1 MMVSNRGSVFAL
13 LRWQSRNVLIF
24 AASGGVAAGLYVAT
38 DALGWPTLTLPI
50 VPLSIVGAALGIFVS
65 FRTNSAYDR
74 WWEGRKLWGRLIN
87 TSRMFTTQI
96 TAYLP
101 DAAAGARQ
109 RIVHRHVAYVHV
121 LRCLLR
127 GQDPLED
134 PAVQQHLS
142 DEERE
147 DLRHRSNKTHWLLQR
162 QQAELVALN
171 AAGHLDDFRLASLD
185 RSIMHL
191 LDIQGG
197 CERIKKTPLPRG
209 YGFIAETLI
218 RYFSL
223 LFPFTVVEELHLLV
237 IPANVLVCLS
247 FALISEAGRVLEDPF
262 STFWNGLPL
271 MAMSRTIEV
280 NVLEVLGVEDLPPL
294 LKPDER
300 GILM

>member
-1 MMVSNRGSVFAL
+1 MMVSNRGSVLAL
-13 LRWQSRNVLIF
+13 LRWQSKSVLIY
-24 AASGGVAAGLYVAT
+24 AAAGGVAAGLFVAT
-38 DALGWPTLTLPI
+38 EQLGWPPFTLPI
-50 VPLSIVGAALGIFVS
+50 IPLSIVGAALGIFVS

-87 TSRMFTTQI
+87 TSRMFSTQAL
-96 TAYLP
+96 AYLP
-101 DAAAGARQ
+101 DEVEADRT
-109 RIVHRHVAYVHV
+109 RIVHRHAAYVHV

-127 GQDPLED
+127 RQDPLED
-134 PAVQQHLS
+134 EDVAQHLS
-142 DEERE
+142 ADELEA
-147 DLRHRSNKTHWLLQR
+147 LRGRSNMTHWLLDR
-162 QQAELVALN
+162 QQRELVALSD
-171 AAGHLDDFRLASLD
+171 AGHLDPFRLASLD

-218 RYFSL
+218 LYFSL
-223 LFPFTVVEELHLLV
+223 LFPFTIVDELHLLV

-247 FALISEAGRVLEDPF
+247 FSLISEAGRVLEDPF
-262 STFWNGLPL
+262 TLFWNGLPL
-271 MAMSRTIEV
+271 MAMSRTIDV
-280 NVLEVLGVEDLPPL
+280 NVMEVMGVAELPPL